1 MKRGRDGEDM
11 KNTTFIIEIKS
22 NQYNSWQG
30 SIEWIEGKRM
40 ESFRSVLEL
49 VKLMDSAIEE
59 QGENGKSKAV

>member
-1 MKRGRDGEDM
+1 M

-22 NQYNSWQG
+22 NQNNSWQG

-49 VKLMDSAIEE
+49 VKLMDSAVEVNQSDE
-59 QGENGKSKAV
+59 KSKTL

>member
-1 MKRGRDGEDM
+1 M

-22 NQYNSWQG
+22 NQNNSWQG

-49 VKLMDSAIEE
+49 VKLMDSAVEVNQSYE
-59 QGENGKSKAV
+59 KSKTL

>member
-1 MKRGRDGEDM
+1 M

-49 VKLMDSAIEE
+49 VKLMDSAMEE

>member
-1 MKRGRDGEDM
+1 M

-49 VKLMDSAIEE
+49 VKLMDSAMEV

>member
-1 MKRGRDGEDM
+1 M

-49 VKLMDSAIEE
+49 VKLMDSALEE

>member
-1 MKRGRDGEDM
+1 M

-22 NQYNSWQG
+22 NQNNSWQG

-49 VKLMDSAIEE
+49 VKLMDSAVEVDQSDE
-59 QGENGKSKAV
+59 KSKTL

>member
-1 MKRGRDGEDM
+1 M